1 MMMLFKSPPWL
12 ALAALCLWAMAAAAQ
27 APAILVVGDSLSA
40 GYGIDVDQGW
50 VAKLQQRITAAGHS
64 YRVVN
69 ASISGETTGGALSRI
84 ENLLTQHSPAIV
96 IIELGANDGLRGLAI
111 EHLRENL
118 AAIIETSRA
127 HDAKVLLLPMRLPEN
142 YGLVFTQRFR
152 AVYEDLAKEYAL
164 PSTPFILQ
172 GFAENL
178 RFMQEDGIH
187 PKREAQALMLDNIW
201 PSLQPLL

>member
-1 MMMLFKSPPWL
+1 MMMSFNSAPWL
-12 ALAALCLWAMAAAAQ
+12 ALAALYLWAMAAPAQ

-50 VAKLQQRITAAGHS
+50 VAKLQQRVTAAGHS

-69 ASISGETTGGALSRI
+69 ASISGETTGGALTRLAK
-84 ENLLTQHSPAIV
+84 LLTQHTPAIV
-96 IIELGANDGLRGLAI
+96 IIELGANDGLRGLAL

-127 HDAKVLLLPMRLPEN
+127 HPAKVLLIPMRLPEN
-142 YGLVFTQRFR
+142 YGQAFTQRFR
-152 AVYEDLAKEYAL
+152 AVYEDLAQEYAL
-164 PSTPFILQ
+164 PASPFIMQ
-172 GFAENL
+172 GFAENP